1 MSYYDNVKDSVKD
14 EKKEAKSS
22 SNGGGGG
29 GSGNFSTLK
38 EEAEKNVNKDESDD
52 TPIEVLEEGGLSSG
66 SSSPGARS
74 NSGSGSSGNP
84 MTQSSGNSTGSQVEN
99 IDSSGIEEKLD
110 KIIEQN
116 ARMIEVLESFGQ

>member
-22 SNGGGGG
+22 SKGSGG

-38 EEAEKNVNKDESDD
+38 EEAEKGINDDENDD
-52 TPIEVLEEGGLSSG
+52 TPIEVLEEGGLDSGSGKSDSTASSSG
-66 SSSPGARS
+66 SSLDQ
-74 NSGSGSSGNP
+74 
-84 MTQSSGNSTGSQVEN
+84 QSSSTDNTGGAV
-99 IDSSGIEEKLD
+99 DSSGIEDKLD

>member
-29 GSGNFSTLK
+29 GAGNFSTLK
-38 EEAEKNVNKDESDD
+38 EEAEKNINEDKNDD
-52 TPIEVLEEGGLSSG
+52 TPIEVLEEGGLDSRS
-66 SSSPGARS
+66 S
-74 NSGSGSSGNP
+74 NSQSSQSSGSSGNP
-84 MTQSSGNSTGSQVEN
+84 MTQDSDNRGSDGESIDASS
-99 IDSSGIEEKLD
+99 IEEKLD

-116 ARMIEVLESFGQ
+116 ARMIEVLESFGN

>member
-22 SNGGGGG
+22 SDGGGGG
-29 GSGNFSTLK
+29 GAGNFSTLK
-38 EEAEKNVNKDESDD
+38 EEAEKNVNKEENDD
-52 TPIEVLEEGGLSSG
+52 TPIEVLEEGGLDRG
-66 SSSPGARS
+66 SSSSKRS
-74 NSGSGSSGNP
+74 QSSESSGNP
-84 MTQSSGNSTGSQVEN
+84 MTQSSDNRGSGGESV
-99 IDSSGIEEKLD
+99 DASGIEEKLD